1 MRRNELLGDE
11 EWDIETA
18 FDDRTGGILLSEDFK
33 AAVEDR
39 TVDFQL
45 VPGYG
50 GGSHSGGSSS
60 SSSISHPLV
69 QSLASMAQS
78 ATFLMNQHKPP
89 PPQLYSTPLM
99 PPAAADA
106 EDNPVDAAA
115 LEWASSNVM
124 QAYLDA
130 TSTDQGPP
138 SE

>member
-60 SSSISHPLV
+60 SSSSSISHPLV

-89 PPQLYSTPLM
+89 PPSCIRRPSCPQQLPTRRITRLTQPLWNGR
-99 PPAAADA
+99 AA
-106 EDNPVDAAA
+106 
-115 LEWASSNVM
+115 
-124 QAYLDA
+124 
-130 TSTDQGPP
+130 T
-138 SE
+138 